1 MEEAGIS
8 TLVISSARDVME
20 AVKAPRAVF
29 VNFPL
34 GHNTGKPF
42 DRELQ
47 LSILKDAF
55 EALKSIRQPG
65 SIVDLPYQWSEGNL
79 WEKEVS

>member
-1 MEEAGIS
+1 M
-8 TLVISSARDVME
+8 VIGSARDVME

-47 LSILKDAF
+47 LNILNDAF
-55 EALKSIRQPG
+55 EALKSIKQPG
-65 SIVDLPYQWSEGNL
+65 AIIDLPYQWSQDNS
-79 WEKEVS
+79 WEES

>member
-1 MEEAGIS
+1 M
-8 TLVISSARDVME
+8 VIGSARDVME

-55 EALKSIRQPG
+55 EALKSIKQPG
-65 SIVDLPYQWSEGNL
+65 IIIDLPYQWSQDNS
-79 WEKEVS
+79 WEKEMG

>member
-8 TLVISSARDVME
+8 TIVIGSARDVME
-20 AVKAPRAVF
+20 SVKAPRSVF

-47 LSILKDAF
+47 LSILNDAF
-55 EALKSIRQPG
+55 EALKSIKQPG
-65 SIVDLPYQWSEGNL
+65 AIIDLPYQWSQDNS
-79 WEKEVS
+79 WEES